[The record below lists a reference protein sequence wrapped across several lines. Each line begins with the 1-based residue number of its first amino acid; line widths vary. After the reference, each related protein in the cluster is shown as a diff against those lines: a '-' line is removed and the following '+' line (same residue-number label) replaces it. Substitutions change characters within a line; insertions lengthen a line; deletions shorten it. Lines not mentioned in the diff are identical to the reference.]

1 VDVREL
7 VVNGAPTE
15 YRVAGEGEPV
25 VLVHGLSGS
34 WRWWQP
40 ILEPLAA
47 RRRVHLVDLPRL
59 GRRLPAAELTRWLGS
74 WAEAAA
80 LESIDLV
87 GHSLGGLVAA
97 ELAAQQPERVRRL
110 ALVAP
115 AGIPCGR
122 TVLTRGVRLLGAL
135 YDVRGRLPTIVG
147 DAVRAGPLS
156 LLRGAVF
163 ASHRDLSA
171 ELASVHAST
180 LIVWGEDDRLL
191 PAWIAAEW
199 HEILPRSRLVSL
211 RCGHVPMWEAPRDLA
226 SCLLAFL
233 DELLDDSRDE
243 IGPGVVHGVRFT
255 GDDDEPAAGQ

>member
-1 VDVREL
+1 M
-7 VVNGAPTE
+7 
-15 YRVAGEGEPV
+15 
-25 VLVHGLSGS
+25 
-34 WRWWQP
+34 
-40 ILEPLAA
+40 
-47 RRRVHLVDLPRL
+47 
-59 GRRLPAAELTRWLGS
+59 
-74 WAEAAA
+74 
-80 LESIDLV
+80 
-87 GHSLGGLVAA
+87 
-97 ELAAQQPERVRRL
+97 
-110 ALVAP
+110 
-115 AGIPCGR
+115 
-122 TVLTRGVRLLGAL
+122 
-135 YDVRGRLPTIVG
+135 
-147 DAVRAGPLS
+147 
-156 LLRGAVF
+156 F